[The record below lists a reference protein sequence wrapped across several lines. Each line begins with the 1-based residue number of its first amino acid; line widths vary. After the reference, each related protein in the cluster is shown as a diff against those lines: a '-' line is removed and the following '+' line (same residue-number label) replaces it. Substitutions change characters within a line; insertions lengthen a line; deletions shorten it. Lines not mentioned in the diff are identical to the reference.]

1 MLSSAA
7 GGHERVMCSSMAA
20 LAAVASPAQMAF
32 EDPAVLVNA
41 LRDPGRRARPV
52 VEAGGPGR
60 PVDAGHDG
68 AGQLLPEMSITVPWR
83 STSAATGV
91 GRDAHRVHQP

>member
-7 GGHERVMCSSMAA
+7 GGHEPVMCSSMAA
-20 LAAVASPAQMAF
+20 LAAVASPAQMASRIRRCSSMLSVIRA
-32 EDPAVLVNA
+32 AVLA
-41 LRDPGRRARPV
+41 
-52 VEAGGPGR
+52 AGGPGR

-68 AGQLLPEMSITVPWR
+68 AGQRLAEMSITVPWR